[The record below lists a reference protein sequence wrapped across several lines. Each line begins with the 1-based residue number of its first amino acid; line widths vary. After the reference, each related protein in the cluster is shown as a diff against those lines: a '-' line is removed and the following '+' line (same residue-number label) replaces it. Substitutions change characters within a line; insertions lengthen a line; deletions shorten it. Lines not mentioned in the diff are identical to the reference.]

1 MRAGVETLD
10 RITVDA
16 IIENSKGEILLIEEN
31 SPKEYHFA
39 GGGIEIGETAL
50 QALEKEIRE
59 ETGYTDF
66 EVIGEVSGSFVAV
79 DGFRHTKQKNQ
90 RSIGRFYHVKL
101 LSEARLHSEVE
112 DGHHSMVWVPVS
124 EVATK
129 ITWDSHRSAWN
140 ILKN

>member
-1 MRAGVETLD
+1 MGF
-10 RITVDA
+10 
-16 IIENSKGEILLIEEN
+16 IEE
-31 SPKEYHFA
+31 SA
-39 GGGIEIGETAL
+39 V
-50 QALEKEIRE
+50 LEKVV
-59 ETGYTDF
+59 TPF
-66 EVIGEVSGSFVAV
+66 SSLVPEVASRSLSGSFVAV